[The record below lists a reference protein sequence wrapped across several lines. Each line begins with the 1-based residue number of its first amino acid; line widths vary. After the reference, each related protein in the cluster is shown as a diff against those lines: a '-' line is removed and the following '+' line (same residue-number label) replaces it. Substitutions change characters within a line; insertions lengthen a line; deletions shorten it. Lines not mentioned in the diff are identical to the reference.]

1 MTQIVRRNNNRM
13 LGGSL
18 TLVAISLLIMDA
30 NAYVGSHHDDHHYSP
45 HHDSHHYPP
54 HHDDHHYD
62 PHHHYEPHHDDI
74 HHDDHGHP
82 DLHHDDHYHHD
93 AHYDAHDHHDAHYDD
108 HDHHGNSP
116 SLHGSVH
123 PDDHHDHDVVIVSLA
138 LNWDHLW
145 HQGASLKDVSQEHR
159 DHTVHEVLMSISDEM
174 YHRHEIEALSDFHMV
189 KMQDNLALVEYPHLS
204 GWDEVDLN
212 LCANDL
218 LQIHDIVL
226 NVNIFVNNH
235 PIHIVDLGLEHHDE
249 HWGHDGHYFNE
260 HGEHLGIDEG
270 ALSGERLLEH
280 HDWMDHH
287 DLWHKTTGTYKEQV
301 KEVED
306 HIHEFET

>member
-1 MTQIVRRNNNRM
+1 M
-13 LGGSL
+13 
-18 TLVAISLLIMDA
+18 TLVAISLLLADA
-30 NAYVGSHHDDHHYSP
+30 NAYVGSHHDDHHYNP
-45 HHDSHHYPP
+45 HHDSHHHYPP

-82 DLHHDDHYHHD
+82 DLHHDVHD
-93 AHYDAHDHHDAHYDD
+93 
-108 HDHHGNSP
+108 HGNSP

-138 LNWDHLW
+138 INWDHLW
-145 HQGASLKDVSQEHR
+145 HQGASLKEVSQEHR

-174 YHRHEIEALSDFHMV
+174 HHRHDIEALADFHVV

-249 HWGHDGHYFNE
+249 HWGHDGHYFN
-260 HGEHLGIDEG
+260 
-270 ALSGERLLEH
+270 
-280 HDWMDHH
+280 
-287 DLWHKTTGTYKEQV
+287 
-301 KEVED
+301 
-306 HIHEFET
+306 